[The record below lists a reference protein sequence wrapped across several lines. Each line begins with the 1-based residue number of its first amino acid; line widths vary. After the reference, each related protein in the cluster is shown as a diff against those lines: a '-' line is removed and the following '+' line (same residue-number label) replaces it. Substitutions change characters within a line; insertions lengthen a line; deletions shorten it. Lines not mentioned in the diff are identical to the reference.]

1 MLLANA
7 ANEPHSK
14 RVGEVLELVKSTD
27 IGPALP
33 SSRIKGQ
40 KSTEE

>member
-7 ANEPHSK
+7 SNEPHSK
-14 RVGEVLELVKSTD
+14 GVGEVLELAKSTD

-33 SSRIKGQ
+33 SSRRKGK